1 MPEPAPQ
8 DNRTLI
14 RRTLVTTGAMVGAC
28 AVIVGTLTLVA
39 SSIVGHAVPAHA
51 DLEQD
56 GGALLPSG
64 RVRAVVP
71 SPGMAVVNGPSPR

>member
-1 MPEPAPQ
+1 MPEPAVQ

-14 RRTLVTTGAMVGAC
+14 RRTLVATGAMVGAC
-28 AVIVGTLTLVA
+28 AVVVGTLTLVA
-39 SSIVGHAVPAHA
+39 SSIVGHAVPPHG

-56 GGALLPSG
+56 GGGLLPPG

-71 SPGMAVVNGPSPR
+71 SPRTPPVNGLGPR